1 MRTTT
6 HHRLL
11 VALFDKPAFHYR
23 QLVFKFLFPTYQNF
37 VIKYFTFF
45 PGYYKFRYLVSMTF
59 YIILRFLLPLIKSFI
74 SMCQCSVCVVFCVCI
89 KYMYMYMIIYVY
101 GFYRK
106 LSLFFFSLF
115 FQNFF
120 THLVLLF
127 QHLCMFLLYFLFF
140 SLSEI
145 RHFLILQQEFYQYV
159 TDSAIQYKSL
169 YVFISKVFRCLSFIF
184 YSGIFTYN
192 AYNFLILVS
201 LILSSDIILSNF
213 RQYIHLWILLVNVSF
228 GIYFSI
234 SFPFFLSF
242 FFHYIFHQ
250 LIIPV

>member
-1 MRTTT
+1 MD
-6 HHRLL
+6 
-11 VALFDKPAFHYR
+11 FIG
-23 QLVFKFLFPTYQNF
+23 NC
-37 VIKYFTFF
+37 
-45 PGYYKFRYLVSMTF
+45 F
-59 YIILRFLLPLIKSFI
+59 Y
-74 SMCQCSVCVVFCVCI
+74 
-89 KYMYMYMIIYVY
+89 
-101 GFYRK
+101 
-106 LSLFFFSLF
+106 FFFSLF

-127 QHLCMFLLYFLFF
+127 NIYVCFYYFFF

-234 SFPFFLSF
+234 SFPFFSLF
-242 FFHYIFHQ
+242 FFSLYISPIDHSS
-250 LIIPV
+250 IILCI